1 MDLDLVQHMKGRG
14 SSDSWGCVAKSA
26 WRFSSMS

>member
-14 SSDSWGCVAKSA
+14 SSDSWGSMTKSA
-26 WRFSSMS
+26 WRFSSKS